1 LKNPLEVAPG
11 LRRSLMFQVDLLHRV
26 LSARADAALREHDEL
41 SRRSCWILL
50 AAKDENL
57 SQAAIADA
65 LGVNR
70 NVMVLELDRLEAAGW
85 LKRVKHRDNRRE
97 QIVEPTAKGHAVL
110 QSILAAEKL
119 DKYRRSL
126 VRPLTTAQVDA
137 FERCIQSIIGA
148 EYAQTTTKTKHKK

>member
-1 LKNPLEVAPG
+1 MKNPLEVAPG
-11 LRRSLMFQVDLLHRV
+11 LGRSLVFQVELLHRV
-26 LSARADAALREHDEL
+26 LSARADAVREDAEL
-41 SRRSCWILL
+41 SRRSVWILL

-70 NVMVLELDRLEAAGW
+70 NVMVLELDRMEAAGW
-85 LKRVKHRDNRRE
+85 VKRVKHRDNRRE
-97 QIVEPTAKGHAVL
+97 QIVEPTAKGRAVL
-110 QSILAAEKL
+110 QSMFAAEK
-119 DKYRRSL
+119 DKYRRAL
-126 VRPLTTAQVDA
+126 VRPLTTAQIDA